1 MTHEDEFNDADSP
14 SPLNRPAALAEDD
27 WDDNDFRGNSNDGL
41 RYGCGFALVVLAVAP
56 VPLLVEQL
64 TGRVVFEGVE
74 PTDDWPATL
83 STTAFALA
91 ITFGLWLFYKHHFGC
106 HYSSTPLKVLF
117 VFMFAMMLIAS
128 YLGIPE
134 STHSK

>member
-1 MTHEDEFNDADSP
+1 MKYEDEIRDAEGP
-14 SPLNRPAALAEDD
+14 SPLNQPSPQAEVN

-41 RYGCGFALVVLAVAP
+41 RYGCGFALIVLAVAP

-83 STTAFALA
+83 TTTAFALA
-91 ITFGLWLFYKHHFGC
+91 ITLGLWLVYKHHFGC
-106 HYSSTPLKVLF
+106 HYSSTPLKVFF

-128 YLGIPE
+128 FLGFPE
-134 STHSK
+134 SAHGK